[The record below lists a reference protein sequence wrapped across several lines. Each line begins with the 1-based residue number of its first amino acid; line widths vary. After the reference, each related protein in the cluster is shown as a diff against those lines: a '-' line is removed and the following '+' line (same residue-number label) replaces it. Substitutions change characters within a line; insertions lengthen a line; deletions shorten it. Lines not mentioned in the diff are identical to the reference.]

1 MRNDRSPIII
11 IGAARSGTKFLRD
24 CLKGDP
30 RVCVVPYD
38 VNYIWRFGQPMS
50 GDDVL
55 SPSALS
61 ERQVE
66 FIRKALAK
74 QAGLEPG
81 GILVEK
87 TVSNTL
93 RVPLVNA
100 VFPDA
105 LFVHLL
111 RDGRDVAASAMKE
124 WSASPDYGRLR
135 QKLRRAPLASLPY
148 LLWFARHSLFGTG
161 RARGQVPIWG
171 PRYPG
176 IEADVDRRSLAEV
189 CAIQWRESV
198 ETARRDLGALPADRV
213 FEIRYEDLVR
223 DDAAIRRLT
232 EGLSLDSEAIAQTF
246 SDTVRPIRS
255 RPLTDETIATRA
267 AIEAVLNDT
276 LHTLGYAEE

>member
-1 MRNDRSPIII
+1 MRNYQSPIII

-30 RVCVVPYD
+30 RVCVVSYD

-50 GDDVL
+50 ADDVL

-61 ERQVE
+61 ERQVA
-66 FIRKALAK
+66 FIRKALTK
-74 QAGLEPG
+74 QAGLAPG

-93 RVPLVNA
+93 RVPFVNT

-105 LFVHLL
+105 RFVHLL

-124 WSASPDYGRLR
+124 WSAPPDYGRLR
-135 QKLRRAPLASLPY
+135 QKLRRVPIASLPY
-148 LLWFARHSLFGTG
+148 LLWYARHSLFGTA
-161 RARGQVPIWG
+161 RARGQVSIWG

-176 IEADVDRRSLAEV
+176 IEADVESRSLAEV

-198 ETARRDLGALPADRV
+198 ETARRDLGALPADRA
-213 FEIRYEDLVR
+213 FEIRYEDLVC
-223 DDAAIRRLT
+223 DDTAIRRLA
-232 EGLSLDSEAIAQTF
+232 EGLGLDSEAVAKTF

-255 RPLTDETIATRA
+255 RPLTEEARATQA
-267 AIEAVLNDT
+267 DIDAVLNDT
-276 LHTLGYAEE
+276 LRTLGYFEE